1 LEESLSN
8 ELLDGLRNERMDVA
22 FIRTTP
28 ADPEGLAIQP
38 LLDEPMVVALPA
50 NHLLAKG
57 AKDGAIPIRRLAPET
72 FILYGPPGTGMYDP
86 IIAACSAAG
95 FNPNVGNL
103 GASTQQG
110 PRIGSTLSLVAAGLG
125 ITFVPSSLQ
134 RMNIEGVA
142 YRRVKA
148 SRAPTARLSM
158 ATRRG
163 DSSATVRQFLTLV
176 RSAVKTV

>member
-1 LEESLSN
+1 
-8 ELLDGLRNERMDVA
+8 LRNERMDVA
-22 FIRTTP
+22 FIRTAP
-28 ADPEGLAIQP
+28 ADADGIAIHP

-50 NHLLAKG
+50 DHQLAKST
-57 AKDGAIPIRRLAPET
+57 KDGAIPLRRLASET
-72 FILYGPPGTGMYDP
+72 FILYGPPGTGMYDT

-125 ITFVPSSLQ
+125 VTFVPSSLQ
-134 RMNIEGVA
+134 RMNIEGVV

-148 SRAPTARLSM
+148 SRPPTARLSL

-163 DSSATVRQFLTLV
+163 DPSATVRQFLTLM
-176 RSAVKTV
+176 RSATKAA